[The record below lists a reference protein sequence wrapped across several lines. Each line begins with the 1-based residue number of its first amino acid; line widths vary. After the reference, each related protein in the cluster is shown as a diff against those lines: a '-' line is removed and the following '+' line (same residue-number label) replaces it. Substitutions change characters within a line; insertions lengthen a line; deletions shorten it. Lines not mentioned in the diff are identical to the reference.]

1 MRFKGACWRSMQ
13 IPSRTDS
20 ARSREPF
27 MAFPSPPLT
36 FACRA
41 CGWNKTLPF
50 QVSDCRIP
58 GFDHFAQC
66 PCCGGGVVSRRAK
79 PLEVLA
85 ARLRLGRRH
94 R

>member
-1 MRFKGACWRSMQ
+1 MRFKGACWRSRQM
-13 IPSRTDS
+13 PSRTDS
-20 ARSREPF
+20 ARSRDPF

-36 FACRA
+36 FACRD

-50 QVSDCRIP
+50 QVSDCRTP

-66 PCCGGGVVSRRAK
+66 PRCGCVVVSRRAS

-85 ARLRLGRRH
+85 ARLRVARRH